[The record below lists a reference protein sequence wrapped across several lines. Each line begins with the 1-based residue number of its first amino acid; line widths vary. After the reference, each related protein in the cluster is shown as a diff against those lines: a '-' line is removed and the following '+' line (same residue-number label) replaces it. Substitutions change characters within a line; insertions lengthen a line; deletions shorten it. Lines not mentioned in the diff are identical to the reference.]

1 MKNEIDTLIKEI
13 LKIKGS
19 KIATLITDYN
29 DFVVDIDKKGNFGY
43 QIGVKNLFEA
53 KLLRA
58 IHEGR
63 GLIIREFLSIKTKRK
78 MTNEK
83 IMWIPEKMIY
93 GVVLGNKM
101 WKGLKAEMIKKCH
114 QTAHK
119 TGKPL
124 SPEEGARFG
133 DFPIGSSCNL

>member
-58 IHEGR
+58 IHEGG

-78 MTNEK
+78 MSNGK
-83 IMWIPEKMIY
+83 LMWIPEKMIY
-93 GVVLGNKM
+93 GVTLGNKM
-101 WKGLKAEMIKKCH
+101 WKGLKAEMVKKCH
-114 QTAHK
+114 QTDHK
-119 TGKPL
+119 TGKPIP
-124 SPEEGARFG
+124 PEEGARFG